1 MCVCR
6 FCHTVSTLLYY
17 YYYCFPPKIFGN
29 AKFVIDQVN
38 PLNSNPLNGLAVIGD
53 TFTDI
58 MSAPQTMSKMIRR
71 NFELANSEDDLR

>member
-1 MCVCR
+1 M
-6 FCHTVSTLLYY
+6 
-17 YYYCFPPKIFGN
+17 
-29 AKFVIDQVN
+29 N

>member
-1 MCVCR
+1 MICD
-6 FCHTVSTLLYY
+6 SY
-17 YYYCFPPKIFGN
+17 FPDPVGN

>member
-1 MCVCR
+1 MIYNY
-6 FCHTVSTLLYY
+6 F
-17 YYYCFPPKIFGN
+17 FPDPVGN

-58 MSAPQTMSKMIRR
+58 MIVPQTMSKMIRR
-71 NFELANSEDDLR
+71 NFETDNSDDFT